1 MSTSSASATPGQFIT
16 AAELLTMPDDGRV
29 TELVRG
35 RIIEMPAAGYGH
47 GRYCFAI
54 ARALSKYLDQ
64 NDCGHVAIN
73 DAGIV
78 TETNP
83 DSVRGA
89 DVAFG
94 SYQRIPRESPPQG
107 YWPRS
112 PELVFEVRY
121 PSDRWVNVVAK
132 VQEYL
137 HADVKVVAVLDPDER
152 RLHVYAP
159 DSAPFVLTD
168 NDELNLGQILP
179 DILPNCLLAVR
190 DFLK

>member
-1 MSTSSASATPGQFIT
+1 MSTSASPTSGRSIT
-16 AAELLTMPDDGRV
+16 AVELLGMPDDGRV

-35 RIIEMPAAGYGH
+35 RIVEMPPAGYMH
-47 GRYCFAI
+47 GRCCFAI
-54 ARALSKYLDQ
+54 ARALAKYLDQ

-73 DAGIV
+73 DSGIV

-94 SYQRIPRESPPQG
+94 SYQRIPKDAPPQG
-107 YWPRS
+107 YWPKS
-112 PELVFEVRY
+112 PEVVFEVR
-121 PSDRWVNVVAK
+121 SSTDRWVNVVAK

-137 HADVKVVAVLDPDER
+137 QADVRVVAVLDPEER
-152 RLHVYAP
+152 RLHVYSP
-159 DSAPFVLTD
+159 DTAPFVLTEQD
-168 NDELNLGQILP
+168 QLNLGRLLP
-179 DILPNCLLAVR
+179 DILPGCVLAVS